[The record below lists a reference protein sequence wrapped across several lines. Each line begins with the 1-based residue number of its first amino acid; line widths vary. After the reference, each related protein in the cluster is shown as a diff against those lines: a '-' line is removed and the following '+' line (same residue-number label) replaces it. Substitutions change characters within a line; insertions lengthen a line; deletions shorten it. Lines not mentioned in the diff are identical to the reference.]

1 MRAKTGGR
9 VDPRH
14 ANSVLLRPISFR
26 VKIAELYQVLGQR
39 RADGV
44 VGGGGDRDADHA
56 TAATFRYF
64 VGFHSRA
71 ISRAWAT

>member
-1 MRAKTGGR
+1 VPRQEAEWTRAMQI
-9 VDPRH
+9 
-14 ANSVLLRPISFR
+14 LCFLRPISFR
-26 VKIAELYQVLGQR
+26 VKIAELYHVLGQR

-44 VGGGGDRDADHA
+44 VGSGGDRDADHA

-71 ISRAWAT
+71 ISRAWAS